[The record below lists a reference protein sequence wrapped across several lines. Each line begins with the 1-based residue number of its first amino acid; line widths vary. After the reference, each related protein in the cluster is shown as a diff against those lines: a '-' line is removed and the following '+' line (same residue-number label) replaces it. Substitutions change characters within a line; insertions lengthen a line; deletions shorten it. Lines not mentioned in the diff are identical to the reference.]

1 MTPAELRPLMLS
13 IAYRMVGSYS
23 EAEDLVQ
30 DAYERFHREDH
41 VAAPKAWLTTVVTRL
56 CIDHLRSA
64 RVRREEYPGTWL
76 PEPVLADP
84 APDAA
89 LRAES
94 LSMAVLVL
102 LESLT
107 PVERAV
113 FVLREAFDYS
123 YDEIAEIVG
132 KSEDNCRQLA
142 LRARRHVTEHKPRF
156 EASRRKREELAAR
169 FFSAVGGG
177 NMDDL
182 VSMLAADVV
191 VYGDSGGI
199 SPSWPRPI
207 AGRDRVVRLM
217 SGLSGQIRQ
226 LGITARRVEINGQP
240 GAMFLDP
247 AGRLTN
253 VFVLDIADG
262 QIQTVRSVINP
273 GKLHHLGPL
282 ADMAGLRR
290 QLHQR
295 D

>member
-1 MTPAELRPLMLS
+1 M
-13 IAYRMVGSYS
+13 
-23 EAEDLVQ
+23 
-30 DAYERFHREDH
+30 
-41 VAAPKAWLTTVVTRL
+41 
-56 CIDHLRSA
+56 
-64 RVRREEYPGTWL
+64 
-76 PEPVLADP
+76 
-84 APDAA
+84 
-89 LRAES
+89 
-94 LSMAVLVL
+94 
-102 LESLT
+102 
-107 PVERAV
+107 
-113 FVLREAFDYS
+113 
-123 YDEIAEIVG
+123 
-132 KSEDNCRQLA
+132 
-142 LRARRHVTEHKPRF
+142 TEHKPRF

-217 SGLSGQIRQ
+217 AGLSGQIRQ

-240 GAMFLDP
+240 GALFLDP

-282 ADMAGLRR
+282 ADMTGLRR